1 MKPWLLEVN
10 SFPSMFPNPTG
21 LSSNSISHDSTY
33 SLCSDLK
40 VKRLMVAEMF
50 NILGFHSS
58 LKDEDLEKFYGRAKD
73 REQEWKEEKFYNN
86 IKEDTDL
93 LLNLTERDC
102 RTIMKLKEELYQA
115 QSFKPL
121 LPDHKRKRCRLYSI

>member
-1 MKPWLLEVN
+1 
-10 SFPSMFPNPTG
+10 
-21 LSSNSISHDSTY
+21 
-33 SLCSDLK
+33 
-40 VKRLMVAEMF
+40 MVAEML

-58 LKDEDLEKFYGRAKD
+58 LKDEDLEKFYGRSKD

-102 RTIMKLKEELYQA
+102 RTITKLKEELYQA

-121 LPDHKRKRCRLYSI
+121 LPDHKRKSLFEILDIQNYTDYLLMEFEEKKRRKETT